1 MNWAENIIY
10 WFDNLENYQFAML
23 FAGLIGILLLLILLI
38 IYNKSKWDD

>member
-10 WFDNLENYQFAML
+10 WLDNLENYQFAMF